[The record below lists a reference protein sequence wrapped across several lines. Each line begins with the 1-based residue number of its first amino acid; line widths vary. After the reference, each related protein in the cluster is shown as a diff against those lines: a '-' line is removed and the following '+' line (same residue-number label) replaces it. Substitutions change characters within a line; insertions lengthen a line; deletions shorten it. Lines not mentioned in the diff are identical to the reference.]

1 MTINGNDIVGL
12 VGRQREFFAGGGTRG
27 LKERAKALENLRRLL
42 REGEAELLAALK
54 ADLGKPEAEAYL
66 SEIAFVEGE
75 IAFALKRLKSWNRP
89 RRVRTG
95 WLTFPASGRVVPSPY
110 GAVLIIGPWNYPLQ
124 LLLAPLVG
132 ALAAGNTAVL
142 KPSELAPETSR
153 VLAGLVGERF
163 DPGRLAVVEGGAKTA
178 RELLE
183 QSFDYIFY
191 TGSSRV
197 GRLVMAAAAERLT
210 PVTLELG
217 GKNPCILDRDFDL
230 GLAARRIAWG
240 KFFNAG
246 QTCVAPDYLL
256 VPEELEIPLIEELKS
271 AVRSFYGDDPRS
283 SPDYG
288 RIVNE
293 KHHARLSGLLDGAE
307 IAFGGES
314 DPAENYLAPTA
325 VRNIPECHPLLEEE
339 IFGPILPLIPYR
351 TLDEALEFVSRRP
364 RPLALYLFSADRGQQ
379 RRVIAE
385 TASGGVCL
393 NDTVSQILPPAL
405 PFGGV
410 GESGMGS
417 YHGRAGFET
426 FSRPRS
432 VLSRSTRLDPR
443 FRYPPY
449 RTPLRTLKKIV
460 RFLGT

>member
-1 MTINGNDIVGL
+1 MNGDDIAGL
-12 VGRQREFFAGGGTRG
+12 VKRHREFFSGGGTRK
-27 LKERAKALENLRRLL
+27 LEARAESLQNLRALL

-54 ADLGKPEAEAYL
+54 ADLGKPETEAYL

-75 IAFALKRLKSWNRP
+75 IVFALNRLKSWNRP

-95 WLTFPASGRVVPSPY
+95 WLTFPASGRIYPSPY
-110 GAVLIIGPWNYPLQ
+110 GTALIIGPWNYPLQ

-153 VLAGLVGERF
+153 TLARLIGERF
-163 DPGRLAVVEGGAKTA
+163 DPGLLAAVEGGAETA
-178 RELLE
+178 RRLLGE
-183 QSFDYIFY
+183 KFDYIFY

-197 GRLVMAAAAERLT
+197 GRLVMSAAAEELI

-217 GKNPCILDRDFDL
+217 GKNPGIVDREFDL
-230 GLAARRIAWG
+230 KLAARRIAWG

-256 VPEELEIPLIEELKS
+256 VPEELEAPLLGELE
-271 AVRSFYGDDPRS
+271 AEVRSFYGDDPRS

-293 KHHARLSGLLDGAE
+293 KHFARLSGLLEGAE
-307 IAFGGES
+307 IVSGGES
-314 DPAENYLAPTA
+314 DPAERYLGPTV
-325 VRNIPECHPLLEEE
+325 VRNIPDGHPLLEEE
-339 IFGPILPLIPYR
+339 IFGPILPVLTYR
-351 TLDEALEFVSRRP
+351 TLDEALEYINRRP
-364 RPLALYLFSADRGQQ
+364 APLALYFFSNDRKRQ

-393 NDTVSQILPPAL
+393 NDTVSQLLPRRL

-417 YHGRAGFET
+417 YHGKASFET

-432 VLSRSTRLDPR
+432 VLSRSTRLDPS
-443 FRYPPY
+443 FRSPPY
-449 RTPLRTLKKIV
+449 RTPLKTLKKIA
-460 RFLGT
+460 RWIS

>member
-1 MTINGNDIVGL
+1 MNGDDIVGL
-12 VGRQREFFAGGGTRG
+12 VERQREFFSGGGTRG
-27 LKERAKALENLRRLL
+27 REARTEALENLRRVL

-54 ADLGKPEAEAYL
+54 ADLGKPETEAYL

-75 IAFALKRLKSWNRP
+75 IALARKKLKSWNRP

-95 WLTFPASGRVVPSPY
+95 WLTFPASGRVYPSPY
-110 GAVLIIGPWNYPLQ
+110 GTALIIGPWNYPLQ

-153 VLAGLVGERF
+153 TLAGLVRKIF
-163 DPGRLAVVEGGAKTA
+163 DPKLLAVVEGGAETA
-178 RELLE
+178 RQLLGE
-183 QSFDYIFY
+183 KFDYIFY

-197 GRLVMAAAAERLT
+197 GRLVMAAAAENLT

-217 GKNPCILDRDFDL
+217 GKNPCLLDRGSDL
-230 GLAARRIAWG
+230 KLAARRIAWG

-256 VPEELEIPLIEELKS
+256 VPEELEASLIEELKS
-271 AVRSFYGDDPRS
+271 AVGSFYGNDPRS

-293 KHHARLSGLLDGAE
+293 KHFDRLAGLLEGAE
-307 IAFGGES
+307 IAFGGEI
-314 DPAENYLAPTA
+314 DREERYFAPTA
-325 VRNIPECHPLLEEE
+325 VRKVPEGHPLLDEE
-339 IFGPILPLIPYR
+339 IFGPILPVLPYD
-351 TLDEALEFVSRRP
+351 TLDEALNFVSRRP
-364 RPLALYLFSADRGQQ
+364 RPLALYFFSTERKRQ

-393 NDTVSQILPPAL
+393 NDTISQILPPSL

-417 YHGRAGFET
+417 YHGRASFET

-432 VLSRSTRLDPR
+432 VLTRSTRLDPR

-449 RTPLRTLKKIV
+449 RTPLKTLKKIIN
-460 RFLGT
+460 LIK

>member
-1 MTINGNDIVGL
+1 MNGNEIAGL
-12 VGRQREFFAGGGTRG
+12 VGRQREFFAGGGTRS
-27 LKERAKALENLRRLL
+27 LAARREALDKLRGLL
-42 REGEAELLAALK
+42 REGESELLAALK
-54 ADLGKPEAEAYL
+54 ADLGKPETEAYL

-75 IAFALKRLKSWNRP
+75 IAFIRKRLKSWSRP

-95 WLTFPASGRVVPSPY
+95 WLTFPSSGRVHPTPY
-110 GAVLIIGPWNYPLQ
+110 GTALIIGPWNYPLQ
-124 LLLAPLVG
+124 LLLAPLAG

-153 VLAGLVGERF
+153 TISRLIGEKF
-163 DPGRLAVVEGGAKTA
+163 DPALLAAVEGGAETA
-178 RELLE
+178 RELLGRP
-183 QSFDYIFY
+183 FDYIFY

-197 GRLVMAAAAERLT
+197 GRLVMAAAAEQLT

-217 GKNPCILDRDFDL
+217 GKNPCLLDRGFDL
-230 GLAARRIAWG
+230 KLAGRRIAWG

-256 VPEELEIPLIEELKS
+256 VPEELEAGLIGELAA
-271 AVRSFYGDDPRS
+271 AVRSFYGEDPRS

-288 RIVNE
+288 RIVNDR
-293 KHHARLSGLLDGAE
+293 HLDRLAGLLEGAE
-307 IAFGGES
+307 AAFGGEI
-314 DPAENYLAPTA
+314 DRGERYLAPTI
-325 VRNIPECHPLLEEE
+325 VRDVPEGHPLLEEE
-339 IFGPILPLIPYR
+339 IFGPILPILTYR
-351 TLDEALEFVSRRP
+351 TLEEALEFVNLRP
-364 RPLALYLFSADRGQQ
+364 APLALYFFSTDRK
-379 RRVIAE
+379 RRKKVVAE

-393 NDTVSQILPPAL
+393 NDTVSQILPSRL

-417 YHGRAGFET
+417 YHGRASFET

-432 VLSRSTRLDPR
+432 VLARSARLDPG

-449 RTPLRTLKKIV
+449 RTPLKTLKKIA
-460 RFLGT
+460 RWTS

>member
-1 MTINGNDIVGL
+1 MNGDDISKV
-12 VGRQREFFAGGGTRG
+12 VGRQREFFAGGGTRS
-27 LKERAKALENLRRLL
+27 LAARVEALDNLRGLL
-42 REGEAELLAALK
+42 RDGEAGLLAALK
-54 ADLGKPEAEAYL
+54 ADLGKPETEAYL

-95 WLTFPASGRVVPSPY
+95 WLTFPASGKIYPSPY
-110 GAVLIIGPWNYPLQ
+110 GTALIIGPWNYPLQ
-124 LLLAPLVG
+124 LLLAPLAG

-142 KPSELAPETSR
+142 KPSELAPRTSR
-153 VLAGLVGERF
+153 TLSRLVGERF
-163 DPGRLAVVEGGAKTA
+163 DPGLLAAVEGGAESA
-178 RELLE
+178 RKLLK
-183 QSFDYIFY
+183 QPFDYIFY

-197 GRLVMAAAAERLT
+197 GRLVMAAAAEQLI

-217 GKNPCILDRDFDL
+217 GKNPCIVDRGTDL
-230 GLAARRIAWG
+230 KLTGRRIAWG

-256 VPEELEIPLIEELKS
+256 VPEELETPLIEELKS
-271 AVRSFYGDDPRS
+271 AVRSFYGEDPRS

-293 KHHARLSGLLDGAE
+293 KHFARLAGLLEGAE
-307 IAFGGES
+307 ITFGGES
-314 DPAENYLAPTA
+314 DPAERYLAPTL
-325 VRNIPECHPLLEEE
+325 VKKVPEGHPLLDDE
-339 IFGPILPLIPYR
+339 IFGPILPVLKYR
-351 TLDEALEFVSRRP
+351 KLDEALEFVNRRP
-364 RPLALYLFSADRGQQ
+364 RPLALYFFSNDRKRQ

-385 TASGGVCL
+385 TASGGVGL
-393 NDTVSQILPPAL
+393 NDTVSQILPPRL

-417 YHGRAGFET
+417 YHGKASFET

-432 VLSRSTRLDPR
+432 VLSRSARLDPR

-449 RTPLRTLKKIV
+449 RTPLKTLKKIT
-460 RFLGT
+460 RMIGQ